1 MIPPP
6 GDAMGASVEATEAS
20 MQTQLIIDNQ
30 ARDGRDGKTLQ
41 RLNPLTGDLVTES
54 AAAGVEDAIDAVE
67 SASKAF
73 ATWSTTGPSER
84 RAIMLKAADIIE
96 NRGPEFIETM
106 MSEVGAAQLWAGF
119 NVFLTAQLFR
129 EAAGLATQIQGET
142 LPTDKPGT
150 LSMTVRQPAGVV
162 LSMAP
167 WNGAGVLAARAIA
180 YPIVCG
186 NTVVFRGSETSPRT
200 HAIIAEVLHEAGLP
214 AGVLNFITST
224 AEDSDR
230 VVEAIIAHPAVR
242 RVNFTGST
250 QVGRIIAEKAARH
263 LKPALLELGG
273 KAPFV
278 VLDDADIEGAVN
290 AAVFGSF
297 LYQGQI
303 CMSTERFV
311 VDETV
316 ADEFVAK
323 FAARAKALAA
333 GDPLTDASCVVGPMI
348 RPESGSRINGLIDDA
363 VEKGAEVV
371 VGGHADGAAM
381 SATIVDKVAPH
392 MAIYDQE
399 TFGPITTVVR
409 VSGVDEAVQVAN
421 DTEYGLAAAVF
432 GADST
437 RALQVALRIQAGHVH
452 VNGSTVQNEAQAP
465 YGGMKASG
473 YGRFDGRAVINEFT
487 ELKWVTV
494 EPSDQPYPF

>member
-1 MIPPP
+1 
-6 GDAMGASVEATEAS
+6 
-20 MQTQLIIDNQ
+20 MQTQLIIDNE
-30 ARDGRDGKTLQ
+30 ARDARAGRTFERRD
-41 RLNPLTGDLVTES
+41 PLTGDVVSEG
-54 AAAGVEDAIDAVE
+54 AAAGVEDAVDAVE
-67 SASKAF
+67 SASAAF
-73 ATWSTTGPSER
+73 ATWSLSGPSER
-84 RAIMLKAADIIE
+84 RAVLLRAADIIE
-96 NRGPEFIETM
+96 RRTPEFVETM
-106 MSEVGAAQLWAGF
+106 MGEVGAAPLWAGF
-119 NVFLTAQLFR
+119 NAFLTAQLFR
-129 EAAGLATQIQGET
+129 EAAGLVTQIQGET

-180 YPIVCG
+180 YPIACG
-186 NTVVFRGSETSPRT
+186 NTVVFRASETSPGT
-200 HAIIAEVLHEAGLP
+200 HAIIASVLHEAGLP
-214 AGVLNFITST
+214 AGVLNFLTSS

-250 QVGRIIAEKAARH
+250 GVGRIIAEKAARH

-278 VLDDADIEGAVN
+278 VLDDADLDGAVN

-311 VDETV
+311 VDDSV

-323 FAARAKALAA
+323 FAERARALVA
-333 GDPLTDASCVVGPMI
+333 GNPSQEPATVIGPMI
-348 RPESGSRINGLIDDA
+348 RPESGARINGLIEDA
-363 VEKGAEVV
+363 VGKGAKVL
-371 VGGHADGAAM
+371 VGGPADGASM
-381 SATIVDKVAPH
+381 PATIVDHVRPD
-392 MAIYDQE
+392 MTIYDQE

-409 VSGVDEAVQVAN
+409 VSGVEEAVRVAN

-432 GADST
+432 GKDST

-452 VNGSTVQNEAQAP
+452 VNGATVQNEAQAP
-465 YGGMKASG
+465 YGGTKNSG
-473 YGRFDGRAVINEFT
+473 YGRFDGRAVIDEFT
-487 ELKWVTV
+487 ELKWITV
-494 EPSDQPYPF
+494 EQSDQQYPF

>member
-1 MIPPP
+1 MK
-6 GDAMGASVEATEAS
+6 
-20 MQTQLIIDNQ
+20 TQLIIDNESRD
-30 ARDGRDGKTLQ
+30 ARGGRTFE
-41 RLNPLTGDLVTES
+41 RRNPLTGDLVS
-54 AAAGVEDAIDAVE
+54 QGAAAGVDDALDAVQ
-67 SASKAF
+67 SAARAF
-73 ATWSTTGPSER
+73 TSWSATGPTER
-84 RAIMLKAADIIE
+84 RAIMLKAADIME
-96 NRGPEFIETM
+96 RRTPEFIGTM
-106 MSEVGAAQLWAGF
+106 MAEVGAAQLWAGF
-119 NVFLTAQLFR
+119 NAFLTSQLLR
-129 EAAGLATQIQGET
+129 EAGGLATQIQGET

-150 LSMTVRQPAGVV
+150 MSMTVRQPVGVV

-186 NTVVFRGSETSPRT
+186 NTVVFRASETSPAT
-200 HAIIAEVLHEAGLP
+200 HLLIAEIMHEAGLP
-214 AGVLNFITST
+214 AGVLNFVTS
-224 AEDSDR
+224 APEDSDQ

-250 QVGRIIAEKAARH
+250 KVGRIIAEKSARH

-278 VLDDADIEGAVN
+278 VLDDADLDGAVN

-311 VDETV
+311 VDESV
-316 ADEFVAK
+316 ADEFVAR
-323 FAARAKALAA
+323 FAARATTLAG
-333 GDPLTDASCVVGPMI
+333 GDPVEDASCVVGPMI
-348 RPESGSRINGLIDDA
+348 REESGARINDLIDDA
-363 VEKGAEVV
+363 VAKGGQVV
-371 VGGHADGAAM
+371 VGGKAEGAAM
-381 SATIVDKVAPH
+381 PATIVDRVTPD

-409 VSGVDEAVQVAN
+409 VSGVEQAVEVAN

-432 GADST
+432 GKDSG

-452 VNGSTVQNEAQAP
+452 VNGATVQNEAQAP
-465 YGGMKASG
+465 YGGVKASG

-487 ELKWVTV
+487 DLKWVTI

>member
-1 MIPPP
+1 
-6 GDAMGASVEATEAS
+6 
-20 MQTQLIIDNQ
+20 MQTQLIIDNESRDAQ
-30 ARDGRDGKTLQ
+30 DGRTFE
-41 RLNPLTGDLVTES
+41 RRNPLTGDVVTEG
-54 AAAGVEDAIDAVE
+54 AAAGVDDAIDAVE

-73 ATWSTTGPSER
+73 SSWSLSGPSQR
-84 RAIMLKAADIIE
+84 RAVMLKAADIME
-96 NRGPEFIETM
+96 RRTPEFIETM

-119 NVFLTAQLFR
+119 NAFLTAQLLR

-142 LPTDKPGT
+142 IPTDKPGT

-186 NTVVFRGSETSPRT
+186 NSVVFRASEMSPKT
-200 HAIIAEVLHEAGLP
+200 HAIVAEVMHEAGLP
-214 AGVLNFITST
+214 AGVLNFLTST
-224 AEDSDR
+224 PEDSDR

-250 QVGRIIAEKAARH
+250 GVGRIIAEKAARH

-273 KAPFV
+273 KAPLV
-278 VLDDADIEGAVN
+278 VLDDADIDGAVN

-311 VDETV
+311 VDEKI
-316 ADEFVAK
+316 ADEFVSK
-323 FAARAKALAA
+323 FVARTRTVSA
-333 GDPLTDASCVVGPMI
+333 GDPLKDANCVVGPMI
-348 RPESGSRINGLIDDA
+348 RAESGSRINDLIDDA
-363 VEKGAEVV
+363 VSKGAEVV
-371 VGGHADGAAM
+371 VGGPADGAAM
-381 SATIVDKVAPH
+381 EATIVDKVRPH

-432 GADST
+432 GSNTT
-437 RALQVALRIQAGHVH
+437 RALQVAMQIQAGHVH
-452 VNGSTVQNEAQAP
+452 VNGATVQNEAQAP
-465 YGGMKASG
+465 YGGMKGSG

-487 ELKWVTV
+487 ELKWITI

>member
-1 MIPPP
+1 
-6 GDAMGASVEATEAS
+6 

-30 ARDGRDGKTLQ
+30 PRDGREGKTFE
-41 RLNPLTGDLVTES
+41 RRHPLTGALVTES
-54 AAAGVEDAIDAVE
+54 SAAGVDDALDAVE
-67 SASKAF
+67 SAAKAF
-73 ATWSTTGPSER
+73 TTWSTTGPTER
-84 RAIMLKAADIIE
+84 RAVMLKAAEIME
-96 NRGPEFIETM
+96 RRGPEFIETM
-106 MSEVGAAQLWAGF
+106 MAEVGAAQLWAGF

-186 NTVVFRGSETSPRT
+186 NTVVFRASETSPRT
-200 HAIIAEVLHEAGLP
+200 HSIIAEVLHEAGVP
-214 AGVLNFITST
+214 AGVLNFLTST

-242 RVNFTGST
+242 RINFTGST
-250 QVGRIIAEKAARH
+250 AVGRIIAEKAARY
-263 LKPALLELGG
+263 LKPVLLELGG

-278 VLDDADIEGAVN
+278 VLDDADIDGAVN

-311 VDETV
+311 VDESV

-323 FAARAKALAA
+323 FAARAAQLAA
-333 GDPLTDASCVVGPMI
+333 GDPVTDEACIVGPMI
-348 RPESGSRINGLIDDA
+348 REESGARINALIDDA
-363 VEKGAEVV
+363 LAKGGELV
-371 VGGHADGAAM
+371 VGDRADGASM
-381 SATIVDKVAPH
+381 PATIIDKVVPE
-392 MAIYDQE
+392 MSIYDQE

-409 VSGVDEAVQVAN
+409 VSGVEEAVQVAN

-437 RALQVALRIQAGHVH
+437 RALQVAMRIQAGHVH
-452 VNGSTVQNEAQAP
+452 VNGATVQNEAQAP
-465 YGGMKASG
+465 YGGMKNSG

-487 ELKWVTV
+487 ELKWITV
-494 EPSDQPYPF
+494 EQSDQQYPF

>member
-1 MIPPP
+1 
-6 GDAMGASVEATEAS
+6 

-30 ARDGRDGKTLQ
+30 ARNGREGKTFE
-41 RLNPLTGDLVTES
+41 RRHPVTGALVTES
-54 AAAGVEDAIDAVE
+54 AAADVNDALDAVE
-67 SASKAF
+67 SAAKAF
-73 ATWSTTGPSER
+73 TSWSTSGPSER
-84 RAIMLKAADIIE
+84 RAVMLKAAEIME
-96 NRGPEFIETM
+96 RRGPEFIETM

-167 WNGAGVLAARAIA
+167 WNGAGVLAARALA

-186 NTVVFRGSETSPRT
+186 NTVVFRASETSPRT
-200 HAIIAEVLHEAGLP
+200 HAIIAEVLHEAGVP

-224 AEDSDR
+224 AEDSDQ

-242 RVNFTGST
+242 RINFTGST
-250 QVGRIIAEKAARH
+250 AVGRIIAEKAARH
-263 LKPALLELGG
+263 LKPVLLELGG

-278 VLDDADIEGAVN
+278 VLDDADIDGAVN

-311 VDETV
+311 VDEKV

-323 FAARAKALAA
+323 FAARAAELSA
-333 GDPLTDASCVVGPMI
+333 GDPLTDEACIVGPMI
-348 RPESGSRINGLIDDA
+348 REESGTRINGLIEDA
-363 VEKGAEVV
+363 LAKGAELVA
-371 VGGHADGAAM
+371 GDRADGAAM
-381 SATIVDKVAPH
+381 PATIVDKVRPE
-392 MAIYDQE
+392 MSIYDQE

-409 VSGVDEAVQVAN
+409 VSGVEEAVQVAN

-437 RALQVALRIQAGHVH
+437 RALQVAMRIQAGHVH
-452 VNGSTVQNEAQAP
+452 VNGATVQNEAQAP
-465 YGGMKASG
+465 YGGMKNSG

-487 ELKWVTV
+487 ELKWITV
-494 EPSDQPYPF
+494 EQSDQQYPF

>member
-1 MIPPP
+1 
-6 GDAMGASVEATEAS
+6 
-20 MQTQLIIDNQ
+20 MQTQLIIDNATRD
-30 ARDGRDGKTLQ
+30 ARAGKTFE
-41 RLNPLTGDLVTES
+41 RRNPLTDAVVTQG
-54 AAAGVEDAIDAVE
+54 AAASVDDAIDAVE

-73 ATWSTTGPSER
+73 VTWKNSGPSER
-84 RAIMLKAADIIE
+84 RAVMLKAADILE
-96 NRGPEFIETM
+96 SRAGEFIETM

-119 NVFLTAQLFR
+119 NVFLTTQLLR
-129 EAAGLATQIQGET
+129 EAAGLTTQIQGET
-142 LPTDKPGT
+142 IPTDKPGT
-150 LSMTVRQPAGVV
+150 LSMTVRQAAGVV

-186 NTVVFRGSETSPRT
+186 NTVVFRASETSPRT
-200 HAIIAEVLHEAGLP
+200 HAIIAEIFHQAGLP
-214 AGVLNFITST
+214 AGVLNFLTSSP
-224 AEDSDR
+224 EDADE

-250 QVGRIIAEKAARH
+250 PVGRVIAEKAARH

-278 VLDDADIEGAVN
+278 VLDDADIDGAVN

-297 LYQGQI
+297 LFQGQI

-311 VDETV
+311 VDEKV

-323 FAARAKALAA
+323 FVARTKEIKS
-333 GDPLTDASCVVGPMI
+333 GDPLTDPETIVGPMV
-348 RPESGSRINGLIDDA
+348 RPESGDRINALIDDA
-363 VEKGAEVV
+363 VGKGADVA

-381 SATIVDKVAPH
+381 PATIIDHVRPD
-392 MAIYDQE
+392 MTIYDQE
-399 TFGPITTVVR
+399 TFGPITTIVR
-409 VSGVDEAVQVAN
+409 VNGVEEAIQVAN

-432 GADST
+432 GGDSG
-437 RALQVALRIQAGHVH
+437 RAFQVALQIDAGHVH
-452 VNGSTVQNEAQAP
+452 VNGATVANDAQAP

-487 ELKWVTV
+487 ELKWITI
-494 EPSDQPYPF
+494 EPSDQQYPF